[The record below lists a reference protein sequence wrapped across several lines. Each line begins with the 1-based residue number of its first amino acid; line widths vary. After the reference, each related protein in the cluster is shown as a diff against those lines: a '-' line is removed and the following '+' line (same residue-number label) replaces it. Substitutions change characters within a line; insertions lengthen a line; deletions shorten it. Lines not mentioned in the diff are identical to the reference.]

1 MEVVPAIGKLSRVSP
16 QTDSLSV
23 SVRPGNLRDHT
34 RKHILSESFALKN
47 TSIRDETKK
56 DPVVADP
63 SPGSKRVRFAVS
75 LVGRWLTCPADLQVG
90 NTQVYSPLLVCSES
104 VSMMNAALVMKGA
117 VSIIINME
125 VCTLDFY
132 RVVRDRPYAC
142 LLISLCSY
150 TWTHWTFRGTPCN
163 H

>member
-75 LVGRWLTCPADLQVG
+75 LVGRWLTCPTDLQVG

-104 VSMMNAALVMKGA
+104 VSMYDECCPGHEKSSMPVH
-117 VSIIINME
+117 
-125 VCTLDFY
+125 Y
-132 RVVRDRPYAC
+132 RVVRDR
-142 LLISLCSY
+142 
-150 TWTHWTFRGTPCN
+150 R
-163 H
+163 